1 MFLFILVCHHGD
13 VEEEACNLCTETCLR
28 SEKFAVTS
36 FLTEKLV
43 EEYLSAETTLYF
55 FHLCLQYISRPTVV
69 TPEC

>member
-1 MFLFILVCHHGD
+1 MFLFIFVCHHGD

-43 EEYLSAETTLYF
+43 EEY
-55 FHLCLQYISRPTVV
+55 
-69 TPEC
+69 

>member
-1 MFLFILVCHHGD
+1 MATWKRKPVIY
-13 VEEEACNLCTETCLR
+13 AQTCLR

-43 EEYLSAETTLYF
+43 EEYLSADTTLYF